1 MTETEV
7 RAVVEEVLGAG
18 AVEVLAVDG
27 LRVTL
32 VVGRPGVKVRDLEK
46 RLRAATGKCWDVL
59 VEPRRA

>member
-18 AVEVLAVDG
+18 VVEVVAVEGLQVKLA
-27 LRVTL
+27 
-32 VVGRPGVKVRDLEK
+32 VGRPGVKVRALEK